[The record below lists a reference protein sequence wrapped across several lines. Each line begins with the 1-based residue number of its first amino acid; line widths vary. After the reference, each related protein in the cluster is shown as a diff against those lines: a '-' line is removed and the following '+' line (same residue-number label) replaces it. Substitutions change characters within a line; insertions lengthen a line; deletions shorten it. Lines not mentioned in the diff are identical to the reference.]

1 MPALERA
8 LYQALDGEVARLV
21 SAPQRAPS
29 GADLLVRGRIVDY
42 SRIRG
47 LFGQE
52 SELLES
58 GVNLRVQAWLVD
70 AKSGERLGAR
80 IELQREVRYAL
91 GVGQGEEGALAR
103 ALETLSQ
110 GLVLDLFSE
119 SNYGLE

>member
-1 MPALERA
+1 
-8 LYQALDGEVARLV
+8 
-21 SAPQRAPS
+21 
-29 GADLLVRGRIVDY
+29 
-42 SRIRG
+42 
-47 LFGQE
+47 
-52 SELLES
+52 
-58 GVNLRVQAWLVD
+58 VD